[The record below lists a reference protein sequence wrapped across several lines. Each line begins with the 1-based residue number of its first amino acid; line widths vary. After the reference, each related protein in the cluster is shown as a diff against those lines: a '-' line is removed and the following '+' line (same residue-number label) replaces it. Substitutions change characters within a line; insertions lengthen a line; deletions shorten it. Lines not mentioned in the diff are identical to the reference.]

1 MDPRTQ
7 KWYGIVAAAVVIIG
21 AVGWYFAAHN
31 KAVAPADTSED
42 LYDFSTTTTTTSSTA
57 GSLSQIQPIA
67 DESSILKPNLDRPY
81 MPLATLPK
89 SVQDNNKKLYAAAV
103 EQLKF
108 NPNGIAYWLQLAQ
121 LRKGADDFTGAEEV
135 WLYVTKRWPNDP
147 IAFAN
152 LGDLYAFS
160 LKNSAKAVE
169 YWKAATAADARTI
182 NVYLALAT
190 FQSINLNDKSAAKAT
205 LELGLKANP
214 GNLNLETA
222 LSQLQ

>member
-31 KAVAPADTSED
+31 KAVAPTNDMGSMNATST
-42 LYDFSTTTTTTSSTA
+42 SGTGTGTTTLN
-57 GSLSQIQPIA
+57 GVGVVGIA
-67 DESSILKPNLDRPY
+67 DESNIPKPNLDRPY
-81 MPLATLPK
+81 KPLATLPQ
-89 SVQDNNKKLYAAAV
+89 SVQDNNKKLYATAV

-147 IAFAN
+147 IAFAS
-152 LGDLYAFS
+152 LADVYAFS
-160 LKNSAKAVE
+160 LKNSTKAVQ
-169 YWKAATAADARTI
+169 YWNLAIAADGRI
-182 NVYLALAT
+182 VSNYIALAN
-190 FQSINLNDKSAAKAT
+190 FQHINLKDKVAAKAT
-205 LELGLKANP
+205 LEAGLKVNQ
-214 GNLNLETA
+214 GDTNLQAA
-222 LSQLQ
+222 LAQLQ